1 LAGSGAFGSVV
12 ARLGHAQRR
21 ESTEDDRRFVLEGGR
36 LGGMPEGLG
45 GTASPE
51 EMTTAAFRGN
61 RRTLSLR
68 CKSTRGDA
76 HCGITACY
84 QGEPRLILARMPIAP
99 CHLGAGALAHLRE
112 LGRLSLQLV
121 VLNRTQRRPPT
132 GRKPWCLEARGK
144 RTQRL
149 ARCPCPARGHTR
161 KVIRG
166 NPGSFSFLVQCR
178 SAAALTL
185 AGLPIGGRPLRG
197 ACRPPPGEAPWPYTA
212 AWSGS
217 AGCAHTARGIDPP
230 HRGHRGPHAT
240 AARCPRG
247 PARGCAHG
255 LRWRARAPGWSP
267 QRPPRLAPPPSWA

>member
-1 LAGSGAFGSVV
+1 VVSRPRPV
-12 ARLGHAQRR
+12 ARL
-21 ESTEDDRRFVLEGGR
+21 L
-36 LGGMPEGLG
+36 PEQ
-45 GTASPE
+45 
-51 EMTTAAFRGN
+51 
-61 RRTLSLR
+61 SLR
-68 CKSTRGDA
+68 CGRPVRTRAQEVVAGCKTCPFPGMVKSSQLVVAQREG
-76 HCGITACY
+76 
-84 QGEPRLILARMPIAP
+84 PIAP